1 MRIETFLIAKG
12 YHSILL
18 VLFVDIEGK
27 DLGLICSNIESIVI
41 YLDTSYVLNL
51 LELDL
56 LQVLG
61 KVQ

>member
-18 VLFVDIEGK
+18 VLLVDIKGE
-27 DLGLICSNIESIVI
+27 DLGFICSNIESIVI